1 MSFCRPIILCCLV
14 LMCYVNGAAQD
25 TNYVYRDTSLLKINA
40 EDTVAQDGN
49 ADDDESYEA
58 DTVLKNNLLVIEP
71 DSVAALKR
79 SKPFAYAKNL
89 DSLLAAYQLSLRKQ
103 QQPERK
109 TLSWLEAILLS
120 PFTRYFFWLLAGAFI
135 LFILNKLYFTEG
147 FFQRPSAKTSVTAL
161 PDEAEHLLADTDY
174 STLIAKAVSTGNYRM
189 AVRYQYLQTLQRLA
203 AKGLI
208 EFAPEKTN
216 YQYVLELSG
225 KPYKNAFAS
234 VTLHYEYVWYGEFE
248 IDANIYEMVQTKFKQ
263 FNSGV

>member
-1 MSFCRPIILCCLV
+1 MSLCRPIILCCLV
-14 LMCYVNGAAQD
+14 LLCYVNVAAQD
-25 TNYVYRDTSLLKINA
+25 TNYVYQDTSLLKISV
-40 EDTVAQDGN
+40 EDTDMQDGN
-49 ADDDESYEA
+49 ANDGGDYKA

-89 DSLLAAYQLSLRKQ
+89 DSLLDAYQLSLRKQ
-103 QQPERK
+103 QQPDRK

-120 PFTRYFFWLLAGAFI
+120 PFTRYFFWLLAGVFISFI
-135 LFILNKLYFTEG
+135 LYKLFFAQG
-147 FFQRPSAKTSVTAL
+147 FFQRPSAKTNVTAL
-161 PDEAEHLLADTDY
+161 PDEAEHLLFNTDY
-174 STLIAKAVSTGNYRM
+174 STLIAKAVSAGNYRM

-208 EFAPEKTN
+208 EFAPDKTN
-216 YQYVLELSG
+216 YQYVLELTG
-225 KPYKNAFAS
+225 KQYKNSFAS